1 MNSLAWLMM
10 ILASMVGAVLFA
22 TIGAILFA
30 LLLANVSNQL
40 TRNDG
45 HYRDYWNY

>member
-1 MNSLAWLMM
+1 MNGLAWLML
-10 ILASMVGAVLFA
+10 ILASMIGAVLFA

-40 TRNDG
+40 TRYDE
-45 HYRDYWNY
+45 HYRDYRNY